1 MFGGLLGV
9 GGGSA
14 IAPLLLL
21 LGKLRP
27 SQVSG
32 TTLAAVLA
40 ISAVGSVTYAS
51 LGHLDL
57 GMVWPIALG
66 SISGAVIGALAAGRL
81 SGRLMLGLFLAILPY
96 FAFKELW
103 PSLAAPVFAT
113 NAWSLVILGAVTGFT
128 SGLLGIGGASLVGF
142 FLIDHVAAQ
151 GIAISVALVD
161 STAGVA
167 THARAR
173 NIDYRMLA
181 RLAPP
186 AVVAAVGGA
195 FLSHHL
201 TEPVLRIIF
210 GTFMISIWLALM
222 ANWVGATLRGRSKRR
237 HGRDGL

>member
-1 MFGGLLGV
+1 M
-9 GGGSA
+9 
-14 IAPLLLL
+14 
-21 LGKLRP
+21 
-27 SQVSG
+27 SG
-32 TTLAAVLA
+32 TTLATVLA

-66 SISGAVIGALAAGRL
+66 SICGAVMGALAAGRL

-96 FAFKELW
+96 FAFKEFW

-113 NAWSLVILGAVTGFT
+113 NAWSLVVLGGVTGFT
-128 SGLLGIGGASLVGF
+128 SGLLGIGGASLVVPNLVGF

-181 RLAPP
+181 LLAPP

-195 FLSHHL
+195 FLSHQL

-222 ANWVGATLRGRSKRR
+222 ANWVGATVRGRSRR
-237 HGRDGL
+237 KHGRDGL